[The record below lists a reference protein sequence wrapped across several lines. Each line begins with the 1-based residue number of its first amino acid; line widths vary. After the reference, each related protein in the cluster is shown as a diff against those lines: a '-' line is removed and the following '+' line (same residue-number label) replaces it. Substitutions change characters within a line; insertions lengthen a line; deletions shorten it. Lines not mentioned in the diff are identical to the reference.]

1 MKTFVCELC
10 GGTQFAKSNG
20 SFVCQGCG
28 TSFSA
33 EDMRGMMTEVPDRE
47 PVAPVSTPKP
57 TPKPAPA
64 PVTEE
69 PEEAI
74 FEEEEYEEAEEEV
87 APSRPATQKPRVAED
102 TTKKKGKAE
111 EKKKKISVG
120 MIISIA
126 ATALLFIFFIVGLIL
141 AFDKES
147 TAGNTLLLVGGI
159 FDLIIAFVLYKIM
172 IHIERFNCPK
182 CGAKRVHHREYKRT
196 TKKEK
201 EFKDSSI
208 TTYTHHYHDT
218 YECPQ
223 CGETRHE
230 QVTGSGG
237 SYYEYDNGND
247 RDATRPPKEF

>member
-10 GGTQFAKSNG
+10 GSTQFAKSNG
-20 SFVCQGCG
+20 MFVCQGCG
-28 TSFSA
+28 TAFSA
-33 EDMRGMMTEVPDRE
+33 EDMRGMMAEVSDAE
-47 PVAPVSTPKP
+47 PEAPLSRPKP
-57 TPKPAPA
+57 TPKPKPEPMPE
-64 PVTEE
+64 PVVEE

-74 FEEEEYEEAEEEV
+74 YEEEAEEEAPVRPV
-87 APSRPATQKPRVAED
+87 APKPTARANSAAPNN
-102 TTKKKGKAE
+102 KE

-126 ATALLFIFFIVGLIL
+126 ATAVLFIFFIVGLVM

-147 TAGNTLLLVGGI
+147 TSGNVLLLVGGI
-159 FDLIIAFVLYKIM
+159 FDLIIAFVLYKVM
-172 IHIERFNCPK
+172 IHLERYNCPK